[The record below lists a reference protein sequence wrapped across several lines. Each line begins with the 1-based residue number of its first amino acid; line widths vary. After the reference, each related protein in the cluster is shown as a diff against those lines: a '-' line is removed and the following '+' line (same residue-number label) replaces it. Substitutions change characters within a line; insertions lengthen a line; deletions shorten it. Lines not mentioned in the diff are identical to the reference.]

1 MATTLNFGKLF
12 GKSPFKPIKKHMSI
26 AAECARYMPE
36 AISAFFNSDKAT
48 LKDIKHKISQL
59 ESDADK
65 ILEELQSRLPKTMF
79 LPVDRRDLLDVLEM
93 QEAIADRT
101 QDIIGLMLDLPMDV
115 PDEMQKPIMRLIER
129 CMLATEGAHAIVK
142 SLEDLVETGFKGP
155 HVEKTQKLIQDVVS
169 IETDADTIGIDIT
182 HSLFSHCKE
191 MDPVSVV
198 FLYKLIGWIDDL
210 ADYSEK
216 LAIRSRLL
224 LAR

>member
-12 GKSPFKPIKKHMSI
+12 GKSPFKPVKKHMKI
-26 AAECARYMPE
+26 AHDCVERMPT
-36 AISAFFNSDKAT
+36 AMDAFLKQDKIK
-48 LKDIKHKISQL
+48 LKDLKHEITQL

-65 ILEELQSRLPKTMF
+65 IFEELQNRLPKTMF

-101 QDIIGLMLDLPMDV
+101 EDIIGLMLELSIDVPKEMRLPMKNLV
-115 PDEMQKPIMRLIER
+115 EH
-129 CMLATEGAHAIVK
+129 CVSATKGAYDIVA
-142 SLEDLVETGFKGP
+142 SFENLVETGFKGP
-155 HVEKTQKLIQDVVS
+155 HVEKTQKLIHEVVS
-169 IETDADTIGIDIT
+169 IETEADSIGTDIT
-182 HSLFSHCKE
+182 HALFEHGQD
-191 MDPVSVV
+191 MHPIALV

-210 ADYSEK
+210 ADFSEK

>member
-26 AAECARYMPE
+26 AAQCANHMPD
-36 AISAFFNSDKAT
+36 AVDAYLKGDKST
-48 LKDIKHKISQL
+48 LKDIKQQIWQL

-65 ILEELQSRLPKTMF
+65 ILEELQSRLPKSIF
-79 LPVDRRDLLDVLEM
+79 LPVDRGDLLDVLEM

-101 QDIIGLMLDLPMDV
+101 QDIVGLMLDLPMDV
-115 PDEMQKPIMRLIER
+115 PQEMHKPMARLVKR
-129 CMLATEGAHAIVK
+129 CVEATSAAHDLIK
-142 SLEDLVETGFKGP
+142 LFEDLVETGFKGP
-155 HVEKTQKLIQDVVS
+155 HIEKAHKLIHDVVG
-169 IETDADTIGIDIT
+169 IETDADSIGVDIT
-182 HSLFSHCKE
+182 HTLFDHRKD

-198 FLYKLIGWIDDL
+198 FLHRLVRWIDDL

-216 LAIRSRLL
+216 LAVRARLM

>member
-12 GKSPFKPIKKHMSI
+12 GKSPFKPVKKHMKI
-26 AAECARYMPE
+26 ARDCVAFMPPAME
-36 AISAFFNSDKAT
+36 AFFNQDKDE
-48 LKDIKHKISQL
+48 LKNIKHQISKL

-65 ILEELQSRLPKTMF
+65 IFEELQNRLPKTMF

-101 QDIIGLMLDLPMDV
+101 EDIIGLMRELSIDV
-115 PDEMQKPIMRLIER
+115 PKEMRQPMKNLVDH
-129 CMLATEGAHAIVK
+129 CLLATNRAYDIV
-142 SLEDLVETGFKGP
+142 SSFEDLVETGFKGP
-155 HVEKTQKLIQDVVS
+155 EVEKTQKSILDVVN
-169 IETDADTIGIDIT
+169 IETEADTIGTDIT
-182 HSLFSHCKE
+182 HALFEHGRD
-191 MDPVSVV
+191 MHPVALV

-210 ADYSEK
+210 ADFSEK

>member
-1 MATTLNFGKLF
+1 MATTINFGKLF
-12 GKSPFKPIKKHMSI
+12 GKSPFKPVKKHMKI
-26 AAECARYMPE
+26 ANECVDKMPAALE
-36 AISAFFNSDKAT
+36 AFFEKDKT
-48 LKDIKHKISQL
+48 KLKAIKQDIAQL

-65 ILEELQSRLPKTMF
+65 IFEELQTRLPKTMF

-101 QDIIGLMLDLPMDV
+101 QDIIGLMLELSIQV
-115 PDEMQKPIMRLIER
+115 PDEMREPMLRLTKR
-129 CMLATEGAHAIVK
+129 VKAASDGATEIVA
-142 SLEDLVETGFKGP
+142 SFENLVETGFKGP
-155 HVEKTQKLIQDVVS
+155 HVEKTQKLITEVVS
-169 IETDADTIGIDIT
+169 IETDADTIGTDIT
-182 HSLFSHCKE
+182 HALFDHCRD
-191 MDPVSVV
+191 MHPVAVV

>member
-1 MATTLNFGKLF
+1 MSTTLNFGKLF

-26 AAECARYMPE
+26 AAECVNHMPNAVE
-36 AISAFFNSDKAT
+36 AFFRRDKAM
-48 LKDIKHKISQL
+48 LKEVKHDIFQL
-59 ESDADK
+59 EADADK
-65 ILEELQSRLPKTMF
+65 ILEELQRRLPNSMF
-79 LPVDRRDLLDVLEM
+79 LPVDRHDLLAVLEM
-93 QEAIADRT
+93 QEAITDRT

-115 PDEMQKPIMRLIER
+115 PGEMQQPIMRLVEH
-129 CMLATEGAHAIVK
+129 CVAATDGAYNIVE

-155 HVEKTQKLIQDVVS
+155 HVEKTQKLIHEVVG

-182 HSLFSHCKE
+182 HTLFAHCQE

-224 LAR
+224 LVR